1 MGCSV
6 SRAHKTWSR
15 LFEFEQEWEGGGVGV
30 GAYPRRALIR
40 SWALIGIN
48 KPSDHRRIS
57 GRHYV

>member
-15 LFEFEQEWEGGGVGV
+15 LFEFEWDWEGGGVGV

-40 SWALIGIN
+40 GWALIGIN
-48 KPSDHRRIS
+48 KASDHRLIS
-57 GRHYV
+57 GRHY